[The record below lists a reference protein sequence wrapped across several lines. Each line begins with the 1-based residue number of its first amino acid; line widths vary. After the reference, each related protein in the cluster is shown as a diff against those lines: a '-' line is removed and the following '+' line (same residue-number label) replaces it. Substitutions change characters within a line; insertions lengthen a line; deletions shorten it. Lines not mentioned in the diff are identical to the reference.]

1 MDSCRQCGCAGL
13 PRTEM
18 LRLGSPRQGNSWSS
32 SGTTSVSTFGM
43 RKKSSSRFS
52 SGTCSRSLL
61 SSARHASNTC
71 SWRGSLA
78 HSTSPWRPGSV
89 DRETLHAAGGL
100 LDAHIRLE
108 ERQLFPLIER
118 LVPDEE
124 LRRLGLASRDVT
136 CTVRQP
142 AP

>member
-1 MDSCRQCGCAGL
+1 MQLEGFARTLAIAVAAGI
-13 PRTEM
+13 
-18 LRLGSPRQGNSWSS
+18 
-32 SGTTSVSTFGM
+32 
-43 RKKSSSRFS
+43 
-52 SGTCSRSLL
+52 
-61 SSARHASNTC
+61 
-71 SWRGSLA
+71 
-78 HSTSPWRPGSV
+78 V

-142 AP
+142 PLTS